1 MAFPSIAIG
10 RTEAVGQGEEPEPSG
25 SGSRVVEL
33 RGTYKSSA
41 TLITMDPSEVR
52 AWLTNIGVLAAR
64 PGAFAVFLLY
74 AALWII
80 LGNGLEWHS
89 LATLA
94 TWGMTLVIQR
104 AEHRDTQAI
113 HAKLDEL
120 LKVHGDAKNSLMNI
134 DDKDAEEVERER
146 AEVRTS

>member
-1 MAFPSIAIG
+1 MA
-10 RTEAVGQGEEPEPSG
+10 
-25 SGSRVVEL
+25 
-33 RGTYKSSA
+33 
-41 TLITMDPSEVR
+41 PSEVR

-80 LGNGLEWHS
+80 FGNGPDWHS

-104 AEHRDTQAI
+104 AGHRDTQAI
-113 HAKLDEL
+113 HAKLDGL
-120 LKVHGDAKNSLMNI
+120 LKVHDDAKNSLMNI
-134 DDKDAEEVERER
+134 DDRDAEEVERER
-146 AEVRTS
+146 AQVRTS